1 MDAALRAPARSG
13 VDARIRKDP
22 GGVIAPVLKVRKKE
36 VRSTPL
42 GPRVRLE
49 LGDGGNDAMAAHCKG
64 DLTEKL
70 RCCRPGLY

>member
-1 MDAALRAPARSG
+1 M
-13 VDARIRKDP
+13 V
-22 GGVIAPVLKVRKKE
+22 APVLKVRKKE

-70 RCCRPGLY
+70 RCCRPNALLRLVQWLVNDINGTK